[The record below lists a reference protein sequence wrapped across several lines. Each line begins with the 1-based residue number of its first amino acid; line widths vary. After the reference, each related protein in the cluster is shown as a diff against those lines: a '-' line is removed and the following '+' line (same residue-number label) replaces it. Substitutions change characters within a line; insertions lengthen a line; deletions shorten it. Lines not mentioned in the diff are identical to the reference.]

1 IVCPVLLLHAT
12 FPFID
17 SSRERGIQQ
26 IKKSINTLK
35 VKGIENTKHFAH
47 WDIPNSVANEIL
59 LWKQE
64 NYKVY

>member
-1 IVCPVLLLHAT
+1 MHAT
-12 FPFID
+12 IPIID
-17 SSRERGIQQ
+17 SSRDRGLQQ
-26 IKKSINTLK
+26 IKKNINKIK
-35 VKGIENTKHFAH
+35 VKGIENTKHNVH